1 VTLETTSRAIRRAQA
16 AGSRHRLEVRGK
28 FFFAGDEK
36 IPLRGVTY
44 GPFAPD
50 AAGYRYPAPD
60 VVERDLALI
69 SELGAN
75 CLRLFTPPPRWL
87 LDMAERRGLWVL
99 VGIPWAEHVCFLDS
113 EEITDSV
120 RHTVA
125 DIVEACRDHP
135 AVAAYLVGNEIPPD
149 IVRWYGPQRVS
160 GFLRE
165 LVTLIKRIQ
174 PGALV
179 GYANFPSTEYL
190 ETDFTDFLAFN
201 VYLHSEPDFRRYL
214 SRLHTLAG
222 DRPLVLTEFGIDSL
236 REGEV
241 VQASTLS
248 WQVRTALE
256 MGVAG
261 TVVFSFTDEWYT
273 GGCDIGNWAFGLVT
287 RDRRKKP
294 AFHAVQRWYAAA
306 GLPALSEY
314 PKVSVVICA
323 YNAETTMEACLA
335 SLRNL
340 KYPAF
345 EVIVVDDGST
355 DRTGK
360 IADSY
365 EGFHVI
371 HQENKGL
378 SAARNVGIAASLGEI
393 VAFTDSDCVVDPDWL
408 HYLVATF
415 LSTGLPAVG
424 GPNLPPPEDS
434 VVAACVAASPGG
446 PLHVLLD
453 DVEAEHIPGCNMA
466 FRREVLEEIGGFD
479 PIYRSAGDDVDV
491 CWRLQ
496 DRGYRIGFSP
506 AAMVWHFRRNTMKA
520 YIGQQKGYGKA
531 EALLYF
537 RHPQRFNAL
546 GYSRWRGRIYGGISA
561 LFSLRRPVIYGGV
574 FGRGLFQTL
583 YQPPSTVLSYLPF
596 TLEWNLAGT
605 LLLAYAA
612 MRGGWAWL
620 GAAPLALSW
629 ACCLWAAMRAR
640 VDTLAGGPQGRL
652 LIAVLTYFGPLLRSL
667 ERYRWWVRG
676 LTAAQPSVSV
686 RRVQALPWSWRERA
700 FSAAFWTENALEK
713 EIILHGLVD
722 VLAARKYFVLVDQG
736 WSDWDLEVHGG
747 IWSRGWIKVC
757 TENHGGERRV
767 LRVKCALR
775 TSRLTRTVLAGAA
788 LAVGLGLQ
796 LALPALTAVGVGA
809 GFFAGA
815 ALLRDSVALGRMLY
829 DALQGVAR
837 RARLHYA
844 PRLDARAAEVK

>member
-1 VTLETTSRAIRRAQA
+1 VRLEARSRAIRRAQP
-16 AGSRHRLEVRGK
+16 AGAHPRLEVRGK
-28 FFFAGDEK
+28 FFFAGDDK
-36 IPLRGVTY
+36 VPLRGVTY

-50 AAGYRYPAPD
+50 AEGYTYPAPE
-60 VVERDLALI
+60 VVERDLGLI
-69 SELGAN
+69 TELGAN

-87 LDMAERRGLWVL
+87 LDMAAERGLWVL
-99 VGIPWAEHVCFLDS
+99 VGIPWAEHVCFLDCD
-113 EEITDSV
+113 EITEEV
-120 RHTVA
+120 RRTVA
-125 DIVEACRDHP
+125 DVVEACRDHP
-135 AVAAYLVGNEIPPD
+135 AVGAFLVGNEIPPD
-149 IVRWYGPQRVS
+149 IVRWYGPQRIS
-160 GFLRE
+160 AFLRE
-165 LVTLIKRIQ
+165 LVGLIKRIE
-174 PGALV
+174 PAALV

-201 VYLHSEPDFRRYL
+201 VYLHREAEFRRYL

-222 DRPLVLTEFGIDSL
+222 DRPLVLTEFGIDSI
-236 REGEV
+236 REGQV
-241 VQASTLS
+241 VQAATLS
-248 WQVRTALE
+248 WQVRTAVE
-256 MGVAG
+256 MGAAG
-261 TVVFSFTDEWYT
+261 TVVFSFTDEWFR
-273 GGCDIGNWAFGLVT
+273 GGCDITDWAFGLVD
-287 RDRRKKP
+287 RQRRKKP
-294 AFHAVQRWYAAA
+294 AFQAVQRWYTAP
-306 GLPALSEY
+306 GLPALPEY

-323 YNAETTMEACLA
+323 YNAEATMDACLA
-335 SLRNL
+335 SLQELR
-340 KYPAF
+340 YPAF

-355 DRTGK
+355 DRTGT
-360 IADSY
+360 IADGY
-365 EGFHVI
+365 EGIHVI
-371 HQENKGL
+371 HQENEGL

-415 LSTGLPAVG
+415 LATGLPAVG

-453 DVEAEHIPGCNMA
+453 DLEAEHIPGCNMA

-479 PIYRSAGDDVDV
+479 PIYRAAGDDVDV

-506 AAMVWHFRRNTMKA
+506 AAMVWHFRRNTVKA
-520 YIGQQKGYGKA
+520 YVGQQKGYGKA

-561 LFSLRRPVIYGGV
+561 FFSLRRPVIYGGV

-596 TLEWNLAGT
+596 TLEWNLAGI
-605 LLLAYAA
+605 LLLAHAA
-612 MRGGWAWL
+612 MRGGWHWL

-629 ACCLWAAMRAR
+629 ACCLWVAMRAR
-640 VDTLAGGPQGRL
+640 VDAPAAGLRGRL
-652 LIAVLTYFGPLLRSL
+652 LIAGLTYFGPLLRSL

-676 LTAAQPSVSV
+676 LTAAEPSPCE
-686 RRVQALPWSWRERA
+686 RPMHALPWSWRERA
-700 FSAAFWTENALEK
+700 FSAAFWTEDALEK
-713 EIILHGLVD
+713 ETILHGMME

-736 WSDWDLEVHGG
+736 WSEWDLEVHGG
-747 IWSRGWIKVC
+747 VWSRSRIKVC

-775 TSRLTRTVLAGAA
+775 TSRLARGVLVAAAAVAG
-788 LAVGLGLQ
+788 VGLQ
-796 LALPALTAVGVGA
+796 LGLPPLTATGVAVGA
-809 GFFAGA
+809 VAGA
-815 ALLRDSVALGRMLY
+815 ALLRDSVGLGRMLY

-844 PRLDARAAEVK
+844 PPLDARATEAR